1 MKTVVGDTV
10 IAYDPDFI
18 NFPNYLIG
26 DLNDP
31 IFGKSTAGV
40 YMRFTGPSR
49 YEGLDTV
56 RADSVVLVLPYD
68 SASFYGNT
76 INQQFSFDILELAT
90 DLDPNLT
97 YSTDTTLLTEA
108 VPLLSNLT
116 FRPNTVDSLSII
128 EAIGGEEDTLL
139 LAPQLRIRLPETFDQ
154 RIIDTDS
161 LVFESD
167 SLFFD
172 RFRGFEIRP
181 TTETDGMLSFD
192 LQPGSGAGLYFYY
205 HRGDSV
211 FARSVFDANRVLI
224 STFKQDTT
232 GTPIDIF
239 VNDQEN
245 ADSIFFVQGMR
256 GRAVEMILPEM
267 PDLEDVIINKA
278 EITLTVADLPGDDLN
293 LYSPT
298 EQLILGYFQDSN
310 VNERTVIDD
319 AEFAGNEVDN
329 IISLFGGNVETD
341 SDGVSTYT
349 MSIGAHLQRVL
360 EGEIDRNLYLQPLS
374 RSQNASRVAFKGS
387 GALQNKAVLRI
398 FYTEITN

>member
-1 MKTVVGDTV
+1 
-10 IAYDPDFI
+10 
-18 NFPNYLIG
+18 
-26 DLNDP
+26 
-31 IFGKSTAGV
+31 
-40 YMRFTGPSR
+40 
-49 YEGLDTV
+49 
-56 RADSVVLVLPYD
+56 
-68 SASFYGNT
+68 
-76 INQQFSFDILELAT
+76 
-90 DLDPNLT
+90 
-97 YSTDTTLLTEA
+97 
-108 VPLLSNLT
+108 
-116 FRPNTVDSLSII
+116 
-128 EAIGGEEDTLL
+128 
-139 LAPQLRIRLPETFDQ
+139 
-154 RIIDTDS
+154 
-161 LVFESD
+161 
-167 SLFFD
+167 
-172 RFRGFEIRP
+172 
-181 TTETDGMLSFD
+181 
-192 LQPGSGAGLYFYY
+192 
-205 HRGDSV
+205 
-211 FARSVFDANRVLI
+211 
-224 STFKQDTT
+224 
-232 GTPIDIF
+232 
-239 VNDQEN
+239 
-245 ADSIFFVQGMR
+245 
-256 GRAVEMILPEM
+256 MILPEM